1 MDTVSCFTP
10 PEREKWFLVLH
21 DVCPGVETAKGA
33 DDVPKTE
40 RHDSE
45 KRQLDILT
53 EVGVSLN
60 TLCCSHPDNR
70 DKEVCKRTADGPE
83 PTFCRLD
90 NEVCVSGLRS
100 SAEELDAMCER
111 GVEGTPS

>member
-21 DVCPGVETAKGA
+21 DACPGTEAAKA
-33 DDVPKTE
+33 EPKTARHASE
-40 RHDSE
+40 R
-45 KRQLDILT
+45 KQLDVLT

-60 TLCCSHPDNR
+60 TLCCSHPDNK
-70 DKEVCKRTADGPE
+70 DKEVCKQTADGSE

-90 NEVCVSGLRS
+90 NEVCVSGLRT

-111 GVEGTPS
+111 GVGGE